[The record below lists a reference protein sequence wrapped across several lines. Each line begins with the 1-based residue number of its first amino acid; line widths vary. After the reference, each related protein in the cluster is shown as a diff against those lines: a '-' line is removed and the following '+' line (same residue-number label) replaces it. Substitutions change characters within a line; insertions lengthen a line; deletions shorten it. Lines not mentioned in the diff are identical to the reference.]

1 MAFELNSKFGIKE
14 VADVAFYEPGTV
26 TLDTDGAFTAT
37 GDPKFTS
44 DSMKVSTFEFTGEN
58 VSARGGKGNAEII
71 SWDFNKEI
79 TLNLEDA
86 VITPESLALR
96 YGTETPSDVSK
107 PMIYTIGA
115 DTFPGTYSVIGKTFI
130 RDEDGK
136 DYLYSFFVPKM
147 KVQPESTLTMEAE
160 GDPTTFSFTGKVMK
174 AGGTSNS
181 TYGKAVKSTDMV
193 VYVLDI
199 TNAVTPEDKAK
210 KLAMPVAKKTS
221 EGGQL
226 SQ

>member
-14 VADVAFYEPGTV
+14 VADVAFYEPGKV
-26 TLDTDGAFTAT
+26 TLDTNGQFTAAEA
-37 GDPKFTS
+37 PKFTS

-58 VSARGGKGNAEII
+58 VSSRGGKGNAEII
-71 SWDFNKEI
+71 SWDYNKEV

-86 VITPESLALR
+86 VITPESLALM
-96 YGTETPSDVSK
+96 YGTNVPTSASA
-107 PMIYTIGA
+107 PMVYTIGA

-130 RDEDGK
+130 RDENGD

-174 AGGTSNS
+174 AGGKDKE
-181 TYGKAVKSTDMV
+181 TYGNAVKSTDMV
-193 VYVLDI
+193 VYVLD
-199 TNAVTPEDKAK
+199 TTTKVGPDNKSTLLKMPGVTS
-210 KLAMPVAKKTS
+210 TS
-221 EGGQL
+221 EGDN
-226 SQ
+226 